1 VPNDGNILLIY
12 DGDCGFCS
20 ASAAWIQAKW
30 RPGGAAKTVPWQR
43 LREAGLE
50 RLGLTARDTGR
61 AAWWVED
68 GQKSDGHLA
77 VGHAWR
83 LLVAPGALSARHC
96 WSRRCAG
103 LPQRATQLWHATGT
117 ACLVERPPARP
128 EHGGPPT
135 TKKTPA
141 TGRPRVAQ
149 SRKGGS
155 VPTRTYRRTEH
166 RTASG
171 HWSIQYDGYGT
182 CKRTVRPPPLA
193 A

>member
-43 LREAGLE
+43 LGEAGLE

-77 VGHAWR
+77 VGHALAAAGGAWGFVGKT
-83 LLVAPGALSARHC
+83 LLV
-96 WSRRCAG
+96 
-103 LPQRATQLWHATGT
+103 
-117 ACLVERPPARP
+117 PP
-128 EHGGPPT
+128 
-135 TKKTPA
+135 
-141 TGRPRVAQ
+141 
-149 SRKGGS
+149 
-155 VPTRTYRRTEH
+155 
-166 RTASG
+166 
-171 HWSIQYDGYGT
+171 
-182 CKRTVRPPPLA
+182 VRWLA
-193 A
+193 AAGYPVVARYRYRLPGGTSACKT